1 MDSDKRPKMSMSN
14 RAKQFAPFDALKGF
28 REALKEKE
36 KIKIEKKELSEDKIR
51 KINDILKNIKEG
63 MLITVVYYSDEEYI
77 QLTGIVLKIEKQK
90 RYLQIAETIIHFNDI
105 YDIIN

>member
-1 MDSDKRPKMSMSN
+1 MDNNKRPKMSISN

-36 KIKIEKKELSEDKIR
+36 KIKIDKKELSDDRSKE
-51 KINDILKNIKEG
+51 INDLLKDMKEG
-63 MLITVVYYSDEEYI
+63 MLITIVYYSDGEYI
-77 QLTGIVLKIEKQK
+77 QLTGIIVKIEKQK
-90 RYLQIAETIIHFNDI
+90 RCMQIAETIIYFDDI

>member
-1 MDSDKRPKMSMSN
+1 MDNNKRPKMSISN

-36 KIKIEKKELSEDKIR
+36 KIKIDKKELSDDRSKE
-51 KINDILKNIKEG
+51 INDLLKDMKEG
-63 MLITVVYYSDEEYI
+63 MLITIVYYSDGEYI
-77 QLTGIVLKIEKQK
+77 QLTGIIVKIEKQK
-90 RYLQIAETIIHFNDI
+90 RCMQIAETTIHFDDI